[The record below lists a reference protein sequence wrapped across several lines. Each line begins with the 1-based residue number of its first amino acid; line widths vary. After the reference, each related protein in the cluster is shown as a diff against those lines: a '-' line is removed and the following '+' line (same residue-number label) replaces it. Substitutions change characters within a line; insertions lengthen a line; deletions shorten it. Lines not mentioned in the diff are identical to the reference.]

1 MLRGTCLFVFL
12 YACGW
17 VHFYLL
23 HAFTFSWVVTRAL
36 FIIIAIVWCFYR
48 PGLGWRDY
56 IFIYFDT
63 FHYLLDTYLLYRVP
77 DCSILLPAV
86 RIAGFKTAAP

>member
-23 HAFTFSWVVTRAL
+23 HTLL
-36 FIIIAIVWCFYR
+36 FFGWQPEHILASFIIIIAIVWCFYR

-63 FHYLLDTYLLYRVP
+63 FLYLLDIYLSYRVP
-77 DCSILLPAV
+77 DCSISTTDILQ
-86 RIAGFKTAAP
+86 